1 MFMGDASTTTE
12 YEILNKY
19 NLPDIDVLKVG
30 HHGSRTSSSKHFI
43 NKINPKYSIISV
55 GENKFGH
62 PSTHTLELLKPT
74 TKVNTI
80 TVKKDNAII
89 IYVNEN
95 TKNSV
100 TASFSGKT
108 YTGIAKCHPSDWDF
122 ESKLVGQHYA
132 YVRSMIHEMS
142 VKRDELRTELKMLYH
157 IQSLYNHS
165 TKINK
170 KSYEC
175 YLLRRQIKSKERE
188 ISHMRDIIRTAKA
201 NLRATIALK
210 NKFYNSV
217 REERK
222 KKNGET

>member
-1 MFMGDASTTTE
+1 MP
-12 YEILNKY
+12 Y
-19 NLPDIDVLKVG
+19 NATFTYDD
-30 HHGSRTSSSKHFI
+30 
-43 NKINPKYSIISV
+43 
-55 GENKFGH
+55 ENH
-62 PSTHTLELLKPT
+62 
-74 TKVNTI
+74 I
-80 TVKKDNAII
+80 TVCTR
-89 IYVNEN
+89 VV
-95 TKNSV
+95 KN
-100 TASFSGKT
+100 KT

-142 VKRDELRTELKMLYH
+142 LKRDELRTELKMLYH
-157 IQSLYNHS
+157 MQSLYNHS

-210 NKFYNSV
+210 DKFYNSV

>member
-1 MFMGDASTTTE
+1 MP
-12 YEILNKY
+12 Y
-19 NLPDIDVLKVG
+19 NATFTYDD
-30 HHGSRTSSSKHFI
+30 
-43 NKINPKYSIISV
+43 
-55 GENKFGH
+55 ENH
-62 PSTHTLELLKPT
+62 
-74 TKVNTI
+74 I
-80 TVKKDNAII
+80 TVCTRVI
-89 IYVNEN
+89 
-95 TKNSV
+95 KN
-100 TASFSGKT
+100 KT

-142 VKRDELRTELKMLYH
+142 IKRDELRTELKMLYH
-157 IQSLYNHS
+157 MQSLYNHS
-165 TKINK
+165 TKISK

-210 NKFYNSV
+210 DKFYNSV